1 MSRDRSGVSG
11 AVAEARLAQPLCSVL
26 AEKENNFPPLP
37 SFIPLKPCFYQNFSD
52 EIPIEHQVLVKRIYR
67 LWLCEWRGAVG
78 QGRGGGLPAPLQRP
92 RPGPAPAT
100 KLAVLG
106 LWELEVFIIYTSSP
120 W

>member
-78 QGRGGGLPAPLQRP
+78 QGRGGGPPCTPAETQAWAS
-92 RPGPAPAT
+92 PGHKT
-100 KLAVLG
+100 R
-106 LWELEVFIIYTSSP
+106 SP
-120 W
+120 WSVGA